1 MKLFLKYL
9 LIRFGKAFFIAA
21 AGFMSLF
28 VFSGLITRLS
38 VFSEYNASV
47 KQILYFLA
55 CKSPA
60 WFLQALP
67 VSMLL
72 ALVMTITA
80 LKRHNELTAIET
92 SGVSMMTLMKPFIV
106 TGIIIAGIMFMTDE
120 FVAKA
125 ATKEAYRYY
134 NVVIKK
140 HKAAPPQGRYFNLIY
155 HTKNAANDGKSF
167 YYIGF
172 YDSTRQAGSNFNL
185 DALNENGSE
194 NIFAGTFIYKN
205 AWKLRNGIV
214 RKWNSGG
221 KLIKEEN
228 FKFKSRVFNFNRTPA
243 DFLIK
248 TVSYREM
255 GFFRLRKHI
264 EELKKA
270 GIPSHQE
277 RIGLYSR
284 ISSALSALVVILI
297 GFPIGIYFSH
307 IGRVFAVALS
317 MLVCFTYWGLYSL
330 GLSLGETGSLSPWI
344 GAWGINII
352 FVLTAFYFMK
362 KKNV

>member
-9 LIRFGKAFFIAA
+9 LLRFGKAFFIAA

-28 VFSGLITRLS
+28 IFSGLITRLS
-38 VFSEYNASV
+38 VFSEYGASA
-47 KQILYFLA
+47 KQIAYFLA

-67 VSMLL
+67 VSILL

-92 SGVSMMTLMKPFIV
+92 SGVSMITLMKPFIA
-106 TGIIIAGIMFMTDE
+106 AGAILTVIMFLTDE
-120 FVAKA
+120 FAAKMA
-125 ATKEAYRYY
+125 SKEAYRYY
-134 NVVIKK
+134 NVVIKG
-140 HKAAPPQGRYFNLIY
+140 HDAPPPRGRYFNLLY
-155 HTKNAANDGKSF
+155 HTGNAEAGKSF

-172 YDSTRQAGSNFNL
+172 YDSAKRAGSNCNL
-185 DALNENGSE
+185 DTTGKSGSV
-194 NIFAGTFIYKN
+194 NIFAKTFIYKEG
-205 AWKLRNGIV
+205 WELRDGV
-214 RKWNSGG
+214 ERSWDSAG
-221 KLIKEEN
+221 KLIAEES
-228 FKFKSRVFNFNRTPA
+228 FKSRLFNFAQEPE

-255 GFFRLRKHI
+255 GIAQLRKHI
-264 EELKKA
+264 KELRAA

-277 RIGLYSR
+277 RLDLQAR
-284 ISSALSALVVILI
+284 VSSAMSALVVIIL

-307 IGRVFAVALS
+307 LGRIFAVALS
-317 MLVCFTYWGLYSL
+317 MVVCFSYWGLYSL
-330 GLSLGETGSLSPWI
+330 GLSFGQTGALPPWI
-344 GAWGINII
+344 GAWGVNMI
-352 FVLTAFYFMK
+352 FVLAGLYFMK

>member
-9 LIRFGKAFFIAA
+9 LRRFGKAFFIAA

-28 VFSGLITRLS
+28 VFSGLITRLR
-38 VFSEYNASV
+38 VFSEHGASL
-47 KQILYFLA
+47 KQIIYFLA
-55 CKSPA
+55 CKSPD

-67 VSMLL
+67 VSILL

-80 LKRHNELTAIET
+80 LKRRNELMAIET
-92 SGVSMMTLMKPFIV
+92 SGVSMMTLMKPFIGAGV
-106 TGIIIAGIMFMTDE
+106 IIAGIMFMTDE
-120 FVAKA
+120 FVAKM

-140 HKAAPPQGRYFNLIY
+140 QKAAPPQGRYFNLIY
-155 HTKNAANDGKSF
+155 HAKDALSDGKSF

-172 YDSTRQAGSNFNL
+172 YDSARHAGSNFNL
-185 DALNENGSE
+185 DMINENGYE
-194 NIFAGTFIYKN
+194 NIFAGAFIYKK
-205 AWKLRNGIV
+205 AWDLRDGIV
-214 RKWNSGG
+214 RQWDSRG

-228 FKFKSRVFNFNRTPA
+228 FKSRIFNFTQKPD

-264 EELKKA
+264 EELKNA

-277 RIGLYSR
+277 RTDLYSR
-284 ISSALSALVVILI
+284 ISSALSALVVIVI

-317 MLVCFTYWGLYSL
+317 MVVCFTYWGLYSL
-330 GLSLGETGSLSPWI
+330 GISFGETGALPPWI
-344 GAWGINII
+344 GAWGVNII
-352 FVLTAFYFMK
+352 FVLAAFYFMK

>member
-9 LIRFGKAFFIAA
+9 LRRFGKAFLIAS

-28 VFSGLITRLS
+28 IFSGLITRLS
-38 VFSEYNASV
+38 VFSEHNASV
-47 KQILYFLA
+47 KQIIYFLA

-92 SGVSMMTLMKPFIV
+92 SGVSMTTLMKPFIGAGV
-106 TGIIIAGIMFMTDE
+106 LIAGIMFLTDE
-120 FVAKA
+120 FVAKM
-125 ATKEAYRYY
+125 ATREAYRYY

-140 HKAAPPQGRYFNLIY
+140 QKAAPPQGRYFNLIY
-155 HTKNAANDGKSF
+155 HTKDARNSGKSF

-172 YDSTRQAGSNFNL
+172 YDSARQAGNHFNL
-185 DALNENGSE
+185 DTTTKNGSA
-194 NIFAGTFIYKN
+194 NIFAHTFIYKN
-205 AWKLRNGIV
+205 AWELRNGV
-214 RKWNSGG
+214 ERKWDCGG

-228 FKFKSRVFNFNRTPA
+228 FKSRVFNFTQQPA

-255 GFFRLRKHI
+255 GFLRLRKHI
-264 EELKKA
+264 GELKKA
-270 GIPSHQE
+270 GIPAHQE
-277 RIGLYSR
+277 RIDLQAR
-284 ISSALSALVVILI
+284 VSSALSALVVIVI

-317 MLVCFTYWGLYSL
+317 MVVCFTYWGLYSL
-330 GLSLGETGSLSPWI
+330 GLSFGETGALPPWI
-344 GAWGINII
+344 GAWGVNII
-352 FVLTAFYFMK
+352 FITAAFYFMRR
-362 KKNV
+362 KNV

>member
-9 LIRFGKAFFIAA
+9 LKRFGKAFFIAA

-38 VFSEYNASV
+38 VFSEYGASV
-47 KQILYFLA
+47 KQIAFFLV

-60 WFLQALP
+60 WFLQVLP
-67 VSMLL
+67 VSILL

-80 LKRHNELTAIET
+80 MKRHNELTAIET
-92 SGVSMMTLMKPFIV
+92 SGVSMITLMKPFLI
-106 TGIIIAGIMFMTDE
+106 TGIIIAGIMFLTNE
-120 FVAKA
+120 FVARM

-140 HKAAPPQGRYFNLIY
+140 QKAAPPRGRYFNLLY
-155 HTKNAANDGKSF
+155 HVKNTGVNGKSF

-172 YDSTRQAGSNFNL
+172 YDSARKSGNNFNL
-185 DALNENGSE
+185 DTIGKNVSVNV
-194 NIFAGTFIYKN
+194 FARAFVYKN
-205 AWKLRNGIV
+205 AWELRNGIE
-214 RKWNSGG
+214 RKWDNAG
-221 KLIKEEN
+221 KLIQEES
-228 FKFKSRVFNFNRTPA
+228 FKSRIFHFKQKPD

-255 GFFRLRKHI
+255 GFLQLKKHI
-264 EELKKA
+264 EELKRA
-270 GIPSHQE
+270 GIPSHREKIDLQA
-277 RIGLYSR
+277 R
-284 ISSALSALVVILI
+284 ISSAMSALIVIII

-307 IGRVFAVALS
+307 LGRVFSVALS
-317 MLVCFTYWGLYSL
+317 MTVCFAYWGLYSL
-330 GLSLGETGSLSPWI
+330 GLSFGETAALPPWI

-352 FVLTAFYFMK
+352 FVLAAFYFMK